1 MYFVIYKKI
10 DIANMKVL
18 ALVSHKTFKK
28 HGNKEKVHP
37 LSSMFF
43 TKTAPA
49 VASKPSLLSTSNPHD
64 ESGQVEVSVPV
75 AAQ

>member
-1 MYFVIYKKI
+1 MAEKSPRRFHKGVMYFVIYKKI
-10 DIANMKVL
+10 NIANRKVS
-18 ALVSHKTFKK
+18 ALVSHKSFKK

-37 LSSMFF
+37 LSRMFF

-64 ESGQVEVSVPV
+64 E
-75 AAQ
+75 